1 MSTIFHSAG
10 TGSSNGISTATIQI
24 APFALSGTDRNLAV
38 GISGLTIPPNDIV
51 SIVRGADTFA
61 QLLRFH
67 AIPGQLRVETHLYGS
82 TNEPGLASEALTVTL
97 TTAVQYWVTMFAA
110 VTDGHQTTRLTN
122 ATINPDHDRAA
133 APMAV
138 ATALNDLVMDWYT
151 GRNSPNTI
159 TLGPGQTQR
168 AFVESGVKSTENTS
182 IGGNVSTKPGVDF
195 SVNMEGAISGGSD
208 PFNVMNHFAV
218 NFPAAVVTT
227 TVPDAPSITAAG
239 HAPESIRVLVT
250 PGASDGGSPRTNRHF
265 EFRPTLVGGAWT
277 RESDGTG
284 TTVSYLIRNL
294 IPNTQYDTRVID
306 QNAIGESAPSTVAVA
321 TTPEMADPEALAFI
335 DFANP
340 WPVVTPPLFGGGTVT
355 QADIQHV
362 LRLPIIPE
370 VAATVKDVDGFFMLF
385 E

>member
-1 MSTIFHSAG
+1 MGVAFLSADSISANDVSTTTLTIAAFTL
-10 TGSSNGISTATIQI
+10 TGS
-24 APFALSGTDRNLAV
+24 NLAITPV
-38 GISGLTIPPNDIV
+38 AFH
-51 SIVRGADTFA
+51 GASTERSVTSVTRSSDTYA
-61 QLLRFH
+61 LQAATKLGNAKTELW
-67 AIPGQLRVETHLYGS
+67 GS
-82 TNEPGLASEALTVTL
+82 TNAPSLAAGTL
-97 TTAVQYWVTMFAA
+97 AMTINSTNGTWNIGYMAYTGVQ
-110 VTDGHQTTRLTN
+110 QTTRFGTPVVSALLGTAASVDVASTPGNLVMSAITLQAGANTVSVTGTNHTLRRN
-122 ATINPDHDRAA
+122 ATS
-133 APMAV
+133 
-138 ATALNDLVMDWYT
+138 T
-151 GRNSPNTI
+151 GGAIIPAM
-159 TLGPGQTQR
+159 LG
-168 AFVESGVKSTENTS
+168 
-182 IGGNVSTKPGVDF
+182 TKPGEAVT
-195 SVNMEGAISGGSD
+195 SLGYSWTTSINAVLYGME
-208 PFNVMNHFAV
+208 VKQAV
-218 NFPAAVVTT
+218 AA
-227 TVPDAPSITAAG
+227 TVPDAPSITASG

-294 IPNTQYDTRVID
+294 TPNTQYDTRVID
-306 QNAIGESAPSTVAVA
+306 QNAIGESLPSTVAVA
-321 TTPEMADPEALAFI
+321 TTPETADPEALALI